1 MKLRDIDGMGWF
13 MFAMGTLLVLGFAAY
28 IAGECLDGLDQ
39 RACRNRGGMVD
50 SHGYGQ
56 WRCIGGSR

>member
-13 MFAMGTLLVLGFAAY
+13 MMVLMVLAFAGYLV
-28 IAGECLDGLDQ
+28 GEGLDALDQ

-56 WRCIGGSR
+56 WRCVGGSR